1 VRRSLA
7 ALILANATS
16 LTGNVVAIVA
26 IPWFVLETS
35 GSSGRTGIAAFCT
48 ALPLGIGAL
57 VGGAVVDRVGAR
69 GTSIVSDL
77 AAGALFASIPILHAA
92 GALPYWATLVLVVA
106 GGLFDG
112 PGQAARAVLLPELR
126 DRAQVSP
133 ERANALWTTTEHA
146 GYVLGAPLAG
156 IAIAVLGAP
165 TAVLLDAASFGGS
178 ALLIALSAP
187 RGATMQSADAH
198 VLDGLRLVLREPTL
212 RIFLWVW
219 TLGNFLIAP
228 LAPVWLPL
236 YAHDRLGG
244 SAALGALVTAYGVGG
259 ILGAA
264 AYGVLARVLPARRI
278 FGSIRIAYPIV
289 CAALIALP
297 PLAGA
302 IAVLFLIGLVPGIGV
317 PLYQLVLQAETPAP
331 VRGRVFSVFAASL
344 SLTAPFAM
352 VIGGALAGAIGL
364 RATFAVYAA
373 TSLVLSAWS
382 WRSVAQLLDV
392 TREREPAASP

>member
-1 VRRSLA
+1 MRRSLA
-7 ALILANATS
+7 ALIVANATS

-35 GSSGRTGIAAFCT
+35 GSSGRTGVAAFCT
-48 ALPLGIGAL
+48 ALPLGVGAL

-69 GTSIVSDL
+69 VTSVVSDL
-77 AAGALFASIPILHAA
+77 AAGALFAAIPILHAA
-92 GALPYWATLVLVVA
+92 GALPYWATLVLVIA

-126 DRAQVSP
+126 DLADVSP

-156 IAIAVLGAP
+156 LGIALLGAP

-178 ALLIALSAP
+178 ALLIALAA
-187 RGATMQSADAH
+187 RRVATVQSASAH
-198 VLDGLRLVLREPTL
+198 VLDGLRLVIRNPTL
-212 RIFLWVW
+212 RAFLWVW

-244 SAALGALVTAYGVGG
+244 SGTLGALVTAYGVGG
-259 ILGAA
+259 IAGAA
-264 AYGVLARVLPARRI
+264 AYGALSRVLPGRRI
-278 FGSIRIAYPIV
+278 FGVIRVAYPVV

-297 PLAGA
+297 PLGGA
-302 IAVLFLIGLVPGIGV
+302 IAVLFLIGLVPGVGV
-317 PLYQLVLQAETPAP
+317 PLYQLVLQAQTPAP

-352 VIGGALAGAIGL
+352 VLGGVLAGAVGL
-364 RATFAVYAA
+364 RATFAAYAA
-373 TSLVLSAWS
+373 SSLVLSAWT
-382 WRSVAQLLDV
+382 WRAVARLIDV
-392 TREREPAASP
+392 TPPRGRAERP